1 METDYGIQ
9 PRNTRIATEAFQ
21 CGDGA
26 PAVGRASVSRPAV
39 ERIDDLVEFIR
50 MECAPLEAATELMR
64 SALEV
69 RNDLSLM
76 LDGFAR

>member
-1 METDYGIQ
+1 MTDCSETV
-9 PRNTRIATEAFQ
+9 RT
-21 CGDGA
+21 
-26 PAVGRASVSRPAV
+26 AV

-50 MECAPLEAATELMR
+50 MECAKSEAATELMR

-76 LDGFAR
+76 LNGVAPTSPPRAAR